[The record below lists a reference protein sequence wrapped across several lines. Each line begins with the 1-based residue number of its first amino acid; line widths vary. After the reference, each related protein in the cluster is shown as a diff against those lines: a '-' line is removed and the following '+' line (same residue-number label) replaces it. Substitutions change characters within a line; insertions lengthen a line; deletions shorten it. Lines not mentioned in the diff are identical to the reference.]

1 MEGFTDNR
9 PNKNPRMKHLFIGAL
24 ALLVAL
30 HGGAAYGQKAK
41 QKQKSAAVNV
51 LANDTRVF
59 KVDPAIDVQG
69 VRFKNRFGIE
79 LAGHL
84 YMPKGYE
91 ASKRYPAVAVCGPFG
106 AVKEQ
111 ASGLYAQELA
121 ARGFVAL
128 AFDPSFTGESGGEV
142 RSVAA
147 PDINTED
154 FGAAVDYLMRLRNVD
169 VSKIGL
175 VGIGGWGGMAVNEAS
190 VDTRVKATVICSFY
204 DRKRRR
210 LLRLQKR
217 RCALRG
223 AAPTEQSAHPRRADG
238 YARGDGRQPGSY
250 RRQRAPLPARLSGL
264 LQVGPRL
271 PQALGELHGRLD
283 KDDAHLLHRLAAL
296 LASGRNPRCGA
307 HRPRRKVVHPRHGRG
322 HL

>member
-9 PNKNPRMKHLFIGAL
+9 PNKDPRMKHLFIGAL

-84 YMPKGYE
+84 YMPKGYD

-121 ARGFVAL
+121 SRGFVAL
-128 AFDPSFTGESGGEV
+128 AFDPSFTGESGGEG

-147 PDINTED
+147 PEN
-154 FGAAVDYLMRLRNVD
+154 
-169 VSKIGL
+169 
-175 VGIGGWGGMAVNEAS
+175 
-190 VDTRVKATVICSFY
+190 
-204 DRKRRR
+204 
-210 LLRLQKR
+210 
-217 RCALRG
+217 
-223 AAPTEQSAHPRRADG
+223 
-238 YARGDGRQPGSY
+238 
-250 RRQRAPLPARLSGL
+250 
-264 LQVGPRL
+264 
-271 PQALGELHGRLD
+271 
-283 KDDAHLLHRLAAL
+283 
-296 LASGRNPRCGA
+296 
-307 HRPRRKVVHPRHGRG
+307 
-322 HL
+322 